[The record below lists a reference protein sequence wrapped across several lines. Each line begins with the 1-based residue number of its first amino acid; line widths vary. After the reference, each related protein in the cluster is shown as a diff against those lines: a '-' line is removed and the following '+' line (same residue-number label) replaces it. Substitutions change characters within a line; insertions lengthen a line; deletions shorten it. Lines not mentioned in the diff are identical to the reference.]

1 MRTNFTSSPGGRV
14 GNIVRQ
20 TSPLHRLTALGASCV
35 IHVAVIAAI
44 VAVGLNFS
52 TSRAVSVLM
61 AELVPVEPP
70 APPPPKR
77 ADVRPTPP
85 KLHRPRLL
93 TLPKPVETPPPV
105 DTPAKS
111 EPPPKLEAPAPI
123 ETPRPAVEAA
133 PPAAPTAPAE
143 PAREPRGPSTT
154 FTSISDFGTGP
165 ETPIRATGSTAGAMP
180 PPAATAMAVPSGITQ
195 TAIPRGGYQI
205 RPSYP
210 GTARRLGIQG
220 TTTLRIFVSADGRV
234 SDVVVEQSAGH
245 PDLDHAAADAVKR
258 WRFEPARRGAEAV
271 GMWVLLPVEFR
282 LR

>member
-1 MRTNFTSSPGGRV
+1 MRANFTSSPGGRL

-20 TSPLHRLTALGASCV
+20 ISPLHRLTALGASCV
-35 IHVAVIAAI
+35 IHVALIAAI

-61 AELVPVEPP
+61 AELVPVEAP

-77 ADVRPTPP
+77 AEMRPTPP

-105 DTPAKS
+105 ETPAKS
-111 EPPPKLEAPAPI
+111 EPPPKVETPAPI

-133 PPAAPTAPAE
+133 APAAPAE

-154 FTSISDFGTGP
+154 FASTSDFGTGP
-165 ETPIRATGSTAGAMP
+165 ETPARTTGSAAAAMP
-180 PPAATAMAVPSGITQ
+180 LPAATAMTVPSGITQ

-220 TTTLRIFVSADGRV
+220 TTTLRIFVATDGRV